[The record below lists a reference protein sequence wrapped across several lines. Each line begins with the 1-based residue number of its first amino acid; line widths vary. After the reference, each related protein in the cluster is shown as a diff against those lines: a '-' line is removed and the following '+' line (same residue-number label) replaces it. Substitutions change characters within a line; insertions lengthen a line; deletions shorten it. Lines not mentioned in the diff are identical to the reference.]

1 MFFKSIKFAL
11 IGLAISAS
19 TQAEAKFVQFQE
31 AFSGTFSQASMIDF
45 GYYAGQSTFFNTNA
59 TLDTNH
65 EVFNFYPDFF
75 FAAGTFKWT
84 DNTGT
89 FSGSFDF
96 GLTAPDYYD
105 QFPPNVLPIYGTF
118 NSPVPSNYPNS
129 NIAANTGAY
138 QYAFAT
144 GIMKGD
150 INYDPNGNYVNFTI
164 DWSVYTPDPISTVPE
179 PNTVWLFGSGLL
191 CLFALRRKSII

>member
-11 IGLAISAS
+11 IGLAIFAS
-19 TQAEAKFVQFQE
+19 THAEAKVVEFQE

-75 FAAGTFKWT
+75 IAAGTFT
-84 DNTGT
+84 REDNTGT
-89 FSGSFDF
+89 FSGRFYF
-96 GLTAPDYYD
+96 ETPFPDYYD
-105 QFPPNVLPIYGTF
+105 QFPPNVLPILGTF
-118 NSPVPSNYPNS
+118 YTPSPFDPNS
-129 NIAANTGAY
+129 NFAANTGAY